1 MFLCRFH
8 EKKEHYLY
16 IYFFADGGFWCL
28 FKNTVK
34 LDLYVFPSDIAEGHS
49 GRFWH
54 TSWIY
59 WTNLG
64 CLGSESSQS
73 QRKFWEIWR
82 RIRVTTDW
90 HNTVGLPPSWQL
102 PLDTCVNSKFD
113 NNHHTYIF
121 FLNVFF
127 TKIWGKTPDYMASS
141 LNNFAM
147 VWLLAP
153 FSTESIMFKSIS
165 PKFFPWS
172 NYQTGK
178 KVY

>member
-1 MFLCRFH
+1 MHNFTQQKNVLCRFH
-8 EKKEHYLY
+8 EKKSTIY
-16 IYFFADGGFWCL
+16 IFFFADGGFWCL

-64 CLGSESSQS
+64 RLGSESSQS
-73 QRKFWEIWR
+73 PRKFWEIWR

-90 HNTVGLPPSWQL
+90 HNTVGFPPSWQL

-113 NNHHTYIF
+113 NNHHTWKTKKKQIIIYIIIIA
-121 FLNVFF
+121 FLKKK
-127 TKIWGKTPDYMASS
+127 KIIKSLCVIKIVVDYIQQNIRKNSHQ
-141 LNNFAM
+141 N
-147 VWLLAP
+147 
-153 FSTESIMFKSIS
+153 TR
-165 PKFFPWS
+165 
-172 NYQTGK
+172 Q
-178 KVY
+178 

>member
-1 MFLCRFH
+1 MHNFTQQKNVLCRFH
-8 EKKEHYLY
+8 EKKSTIY
-16 IYFFADGGFWCL
+16 IFFFADGGFWCL

-73 QRKFWEIWR
+73 PRKFWEIWR

-113 NNHHTYIF
+113 NNHHTWKTKKKKTDHYFYLYYNISIEEDK
-121 FLNVFF
+121 NHQVIVWYF
-127 TKIWGKTPDYMASS
+127 TKIVD
-141 LNNFAM
+141 
-147 VWLLAP
+147 
-153 FSTESIMFKSIS
+153 
-165 PKFFPWS
+165 
-172 NYQTGK
+172 
-178 KVY
+178 

>member
-1 MFLCRFH
+1 MHNFTQQKNVLCRFH
-8 EKKEHYLY
+8 EKKSTIY
-16 IYFFADGGFWCL
+16 IFFFADGGFWCL

-73 QRKFWEIWR
+73 PRKFWEIWR

-113 NNHHTYIF
+113 NNHHTWK
-121 FLNVFF
+121 
-127 TKIWGKTPDYMASS
+127 TKKKKKHII
-141 LNNFAM
+141 NFICSTIT
-147 VWLLAP
+147 LL
-153 FSTESIMFKSIS
+153 
-165 PKFFPWS
+165 
-172 NYQTGK
+172 
-178 KVY
+178 